1 MSLTAARIRRAVGLS
16 RRPHFSGNMWWTTA
30 EHWAQLP
37 VELPKTRHAP
47 EYFSTYKGA

>member
-1 MSLTAARIRRAVGLS
+1 
-16 RRPHFSGNMWWTTA
+16 MWWTTA

-47 EYFSTYKGA
+47 EYFSTYKGARAPRLCEGVVYRSRR

>member
-1 MSLTAARIRRAVGLS
+1 
-16 RRPHFSGNMWWTTA
+16 MWWTTA

-47 EYFSTYKGA
+47 EYFSTYKGDRASSLSDGSLRRSLR